1 LYKVIEDNNEKEIVL
16 LKTNNFIEAIKKAK
30 MLSIQ
35 KVNKILIYSDAVDSD
50 MCIIFDP
57 LGKQTIL

>member
-16 LKTNNFIEAIKKAK
+16 FKTNDFIEAIKKAK
-30 MLSIQ
+30 IFSIQ
-35 KVNKILIYSDAVDSD
+35 KVNRMFIYSDAINSD